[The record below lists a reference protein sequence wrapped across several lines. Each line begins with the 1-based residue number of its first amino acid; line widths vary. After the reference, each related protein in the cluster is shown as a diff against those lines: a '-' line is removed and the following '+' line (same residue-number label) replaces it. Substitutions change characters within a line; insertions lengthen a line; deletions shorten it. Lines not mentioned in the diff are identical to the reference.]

1 MKKVVLFGAG
11 KYYQKYKH
19 FIEDE
24 IVAICDNAKEKKGKR
39 IDGHLVISPDEIMHY
54 NPDEI
59 IILSIYIN
67 EIREQLC
74 KLGIDSSTIKAF
86 YDIKYKKEIKEKI
99 YNNPSLERLKETKKS
114 VLVISHDLSINGAQ
128 IALLEAENQLRIL
141 GYDVTVA
148 SPDDGD
154 IKDVALSNCN
164 QVIVD
169 EKLRFSKLS
178 EIEWASTYSLVFL
191 NTVQLFYLLRDLR
204 PTQKVLWWLHEPE
217 CFYTSVDSRC
227 LDELSYS
234 QIHVYG
240 VSDVACKAF
249 QKICDK
255 TTCSLL
261 QLGKMDCPRTKEMK
275 KSGQLECVLI
285 GTISKLKGHD
295 IVTRVVKRLY
305 NEGYSNFSVDFIGDD
320 STTMASEIKTYVEK
334 YDLPIKFLGKLSNEE
349 TLQIIES
356 KNLLICASEVESFS
370 LAVLEGMIKV
380 VACLVSSAA
389 GVSRYITEF
398 KDGLVF
404 SASQEDDL
412 YCKLCW
418 CMDNIDNLYDIGVQ
432 GRKIYEKYFSYGE
445 FRNRL
450 KKELYEIK
458 EN

>member
-19 FIEDE
+19 YIEDE

-74 KLGIDSSTIKAF
+74 KLGIDSSIIKAF

-99 YNNPSLERLKETKKS
+99 YNNRSLERLKETKKS

-178 EIEWASTYSLVFL
+178 EIEWTSAYSLVFI

-204 PTQKVLWWLHEPE
+204 STQKVLWWLHEPE

-320 STTMASEIKTYVEK
+320 STTIASEIKTDVEK
-334 YDLPIKFLGKLSNEE
+334 YDLPISFLGILSNEE
-349 TLQIIES
+349 TLKIIES
-356 KNLLICASEVESFS
+356 KNLLICASEVETFS
-370 LAVLEGMIKV
+370 LAVLEGMIKE
-380 VACLVSSAA
+380 VACLVSSTA
-389 GVSRYITEF
+389 GISNYITDY
-398 KDGLVF
+398 KDGLIF
-404 SASQEDDL
+404 CSFDEEQL
-412 YCKLCW
+412 YKKLGW
-418 CMDNIDNLYDIGVQ
+418 CLENIESLYRIGKN
-432 GRKIYEKYFSYGE
+432 GRKLYEKCFAT
-445 FRNRL
+445 
-450 KKELYEIK
+450 KKLRTELDIIMRRIK
-458 EN
+458 EY